1 MFRFVKSLRPTFPGH
16 DLIFLSKFNSQVMWN
31 LLFEPLIWNFK
42 SDWKFLI
49 WFFFLWL
56 LISYQTSKLRP
67 KINVWKKNQ
76 ISDRKIKS
84 CWNDLIWNL
93 LLDLTWFIFA
103 VFDVK
108 SFWLL
113 IFMWQGKRALEKS
126 IFFKIVIMKISNL
139 NSSMNYW
146 CSEDFFELLHDS
158 LAQKLTNPK
167 FSPMIFLFLPSVSLA
182 TSWGQTNSLRNLTRV
197 LNEA

>member
-1 MFRFVKSLRPTFPGH
+1 MNRLFCLKRAFRGSLSKLVSLLIFRINLKVIQTWWTRKELLKGLSKLFSHVLSTHSLMCKLLTQIFLMQHFEILRPFFSIQ
-16 DLIFLSKFNSQVMWN
+16 DVNILSKINSQVMLN
-31 LLFEPLIWNFK
+31 SLFNTLIWNFK

-113 IFMWQGKRALEKS
+113 IFMWQRKRA
-126 IFFKIVIMKISNL
+126 
-139 NSSMNYW
+139 
-146 CSEDFFELLHDS
+146 
-158 LAQKLTNPK
+158 
-167 FSPMIFLFLPSVSLA
+167 
-182 TSWGQTNSLRNLTRV
+182 
-197 LNEA
+197 